1 MFYTS
6 KIRRLEEN
14 EKRVRIQ
21 LQAVLSPCL
30 GGNTRDM
37 LAPEQAAAKAACV
50 EVLQLLKGC
59 ELDTLHSSGAGR
71 YPLAYINEISE
82 LWLALHRQS
91 WTGAC
96 NALSDLI
103 HFNLIT
109 QVAVRNNT
117 IAALEQ
123 FLNCFR

>member
-1 MFYTS
+1 MLYPS
-6 KIRRLEEN
+6 KIRRLKEN
-14 EKRVRIQ
+14 EKRVKNQ

-30 GGNTRDM
+30 GSNTRDV
-37 LAPEQAAAKAACV
+37 LAPEQAAAKAACS
-50 EVLQLLKGC
+50 EVLRILKGC
-59 ELDTLHSSGAGR
+59 EPDTLHSSGAGR
-71 YPLAYINEISE
+71 YQLAYLNEISE

-117 IAALEQ
+117 IAVLEQ
-123 FLNCFR
+123 FLI

>member
-6 KIRRLEEN
+6 RLRRLKEN
-14 EKRVRIQ
+14 EKQLKIQ

-30 GGNTRDM
+30 SSTRDIHV
-37 LAPEQAAAKAACV
+37 PEQATAKAACL
-50 EVLQLLKGC
+50 EVLWILKNC
-59 ELDTLHSSGAGR
+59 ELDTLHCSGAGR
-71 YPLAYINEISE
+71 YPLAYLNELSE

-96 NALSDLI
+96 NALSDLV
-103 HFNLIT
+103 HFNLIM

-117 IAALEQ
+117 IAVLEQ
-123 FLNCFR
+123 FLN